1 MNLSKLKRTL
11 SNIHRRR
18 RTIESYEWWDHLN
31 YAQKFSVSSLYQ
43 FGYKIDF
50 VRHIEQSSIVFMSL
64 NSNEATVD
72 QDGLIDIHPDIKT
85 RR

>member
-1 MNLSKLKRTL
+1 MNLSRLKKTL

-50 VRHIEQSSIVFMSL
+50 VRHIERSSIVFMSL
-64 NSNEATVD
+64 DSNEATVD

>member
-1 MNLSKLKRTL
+1 MNLSKLKKTL

-18 RTIESYEWWDHLN
+18 RNVESYEWWDHLN

-43 FGYKIDF
+43 FGYKINF
-50 VRHIEQSSIVFMSL
+50 VRKVEHSSIVFMSL
-64 NSNEATVD
+64 DSKDATVD
-72 QDGLIDIHPDIKT
+72 QNGLIDIHPDIKT